1 MAYTK
6 RWFVKKAFSEIGMA
20 NYVFDLQPEQLQE
33 CLDRL
38 DSQMA
43 TWDGNGIRLGWSIPE
58 SEDDSALDD
67 EVDVPYQAREA
78 IFKQLALKIAPL
90 FGKTC
95 PPELKTAADSCF
107 DALLQFTAWP
117 IPMQFP
123 KTLPQGAGNKPWRT
137 VANPFMGPPVDY
149 IEAGGDGP
157 IDFGTLPT
165 DNGAEP

>member
-1 MAYTK
+1 VAYSK
-6 RWFVKKAFSEIGMA
+6 GWFVRKAFSEIGMA
-20 NYVFDLQPEQLQE
+20 AYVFDLQSQQLQE
-33 CLDRL
+33 ALERL

-43 TWDGNGIRLGWSIPE
+43 TWDGNGIRVGWSIPE
-58 SEDDSALDD
+58 SEDESSLED

-95 PPELKTAADSCF
+95 SPELKSAASQAM

-117 IPMQFP
+117 IPMQYP
-123 KTLPQGAGNKPWRT
+123 GTLPSGAGNKPWRNQGT
-137 VANPFMGPPVDY
+137 PFLGPPVNPVL
-149 IEAGGDGP
+149 AGGDGP

-165 DNGAEP
+165 NNGGEA